1 LTPGFIFFFLALWDS
16 FLELRIKLQRA
27 TITCNCLPTS
37 AISDD
42 DELRE
47 LIDESKRKK
56 NKERIYILIFCIQD
70 TKLFRKT
77 LALLLAIENRRS
89 SKRTRDD
96 DEDEVNDNDSNNNE
110 TTEVFKTLSK
120 RLKHGEQ
127 TIDDEL
133 HKTYE
138 RFVPER

>member
-1 LTPGFIFFFLALWDS
+1 MFNKDDDLDFFSFLALWDS

-37 AISDD
+37 TISDD

-47 LIDESKRKK
+47 VIDE
-56 NKERIYILIFCIQD
+56 N

-89 SKRTRDD
+89 SKRTREN
-96 DEDEVNDNDSNNNE
+96 DEDEVNDNDISTSE

-120 RLKHGEQ
+120 RLKHCEQ

-133 HKTYE
+133 NKTYE

>member
-1 LTPGFIFFFLALWDS
+1 MKVRMNVLLCELSFIL
-16 FLELRIKLQRA
+16 
-27 TITCNCLPTS
+27 
-37 AISDD
+37 
-42 DELRE
+42 
-47 LIDESKRKK
+47 
-56 NKERIYILIFCIQD
+56 D

-89 SKRTRDD
+89 SKRARDD
-96 DEDEVNDNDSNNNE
+96 DDDEVNDNNTE
-110 TTEVFKTLSK
+110 TTEVFKTISK

-133 HKTYE
+133 KKTYE

>member
-1 LTPGFIFFFLALWDS
+1 MFNKDDDLDFFSFLALWDS

-37 AISDD
+37 TISDD

-47 LIDESKRKK
+47 VIDE
-56 NKERIYILIFCIQD
+56 N

-89 SKRTRDD
+89 SKRTREN
-96 DEDEVNDNDSNNNE
+96 DEDEVNDNDISTSE

-133 HKTYE
+133 NKTYE

>member
-1 LTPGFIFFFLALWDS
+1 MKVRIHRIFLL
-16 FLELRIKLQRA
+16 
-27 TITCNCLPTS
+27 
-37 AISDD
+37 
-42 DELRE
+42 DEL
-47 LIDESKRKK
+47 SF
-56 NKERIYILIFCIQD
+56 ILD
-70 TKLFRKT
+70 AKLFRKT

-89 SKRTRDD
+89 NKRARDD
-96 DEDEVNDNDSNNNE
+96 DDDDDEVNDKKTD

-133 HKTYE
+133 TETYE